1 MLLFFI
7 QLKFGEVPDCAAWS
21 KGQEIEQSDHRWLHP
36 NRKSSGSF
44 CVATRAFSA
53 YRGIGRVIHA
63 ILSISIWKTI
73 ISQYSYS
80 DAQLN
85 DTATLA
91 AISDIGLEAPFGTD
105 DCFDETETF
114 DPFLNL
120 DLGNFIEEVFSKPP
134 DKTDV
139 AREYAVPDVE
149 QLPPLL
155 PSLVPNTM
163 LSSLINIHNRKKNLN

>member
-1 MLLFFI
+1 MGIRIQNLKDIYYFSNLDPIPNPDLLF
-7 QLKFGEVPDCAAWS
+7 L
-21 KGQEIEQSDHRWLHP
+21 
-36 NRKSSGSF
+36 
-44 CVATRAFSA
+44 SA
-53 YRGIGRVIHA
+53 
-63 ILSISIWKTI
+63 
-73 ISQYSYS
+73 
-80 DAQLN
+80 
-85 DTATLA
+85 
-91 AISDIGLEAPFGTD
+91 FGTD

-163 LSSLINIHNRKKNLN
+163 LSSRIS